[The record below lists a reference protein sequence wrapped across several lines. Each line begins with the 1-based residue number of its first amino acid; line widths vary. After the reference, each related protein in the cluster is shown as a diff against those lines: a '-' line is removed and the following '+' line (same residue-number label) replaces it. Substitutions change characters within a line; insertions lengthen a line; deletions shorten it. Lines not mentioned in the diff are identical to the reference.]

1 MPLEQWGREKKVF
14 DVLVRVVLELL
25 VSFATFRIRKFGN
38 GDDLVVYFGSVHSY
52 RVSSLW

>member
-1 MPLEQWGREKKVF
+1 MPFEQWGREKKVF

-38 GDDLVVYFGSVHSY
+38 GDDVVVYFGSVHSY